1 MKPEEI
7 ARLYD
12 EGYAAAYDEKFLLS
26 PPAKPESDHELELLR
41 GFLTAGVRWLDVACG
56 TGYFLRHFP
65 QIERAGLDLSPAML
79 RLARAAN
86 PGVLL
91 IERDFRE
98 PDASWVDQ
106 WGLVSCM
113 WYAYGLVDTVP
124 DILRLIE
131 NMAAWTAPDG
141 ACFMPLCDPRMMT
154 GVNLPCEVSAPVPGR
169 VMITG
174 IVWSYIEDDGRKVHS
189 HMIAPNVEFMVEQF
203 ERYFEDV
210 SIHRY
215 PTSSPELP
223 GRPALVARR
232 KRTRR
237 SSICS
242 D

>member
-1 MKPEEI
+1 MKAEEI
-7 ARLYD
+7 KRLYD
-12 EGYAAAYDEKFLLS
+12 GGYAAGYDEKFLLS

-41 GFLTAGVRWLDVACG
+41 GFLTPGVTWLDVACG

-65 QIERAGLDLSPAML
+65 HIERAGIDLSPEML
-79 RLARAAN
+79 RLAREAN
-86 PGVLL
+86 PGIAL

-98 PDASWVDQ
+98 PDASWVGR

-113 WYAYGLVDTVP
+113 WYAYGLVDAVR

-141 ACFMPLCDPRMMT
+141 ICFMPLCDPRMMT
-154 GVNLPCEVSAPVPGR
+154 GVNLPCEVSAPVAGR
-169 VMITG
+169 VLITG
-174 IVWSYIEDDGRKVHS
+174 IVWSYIEEDKGKVHS

-210 SIHRY
+210 TIHRY
-215 PTSSPELP
+215 PATSAEVP

-232 KRTRR
+232 KRTG
-237 SSICS
+237 
-242 D
+242 